1 MSKRLT
7 CEVKNFLVNK
17 MNMSEEQV
25 DEKLGMEV
33 TVEEHKFREV
43 WAWASENTAT
53 ASQRI
58 LWGFK

>member
-17 MNMSEEQV
+17 MSMTEEQV
-25 DEKLGMEV
+25 DAMIGTEV
-33 TVEEHKFREV
+33 TTPETKFREV

-58 LWGFK
+58 LWGVK

>member
-17 MNMSEEQV
+17 MNMTEQQV
-25 DEKLGMEV
+25 DDMIGTEL
-33 TVEEHKFREV
+33 TVPEAKFREI
-43 WAWASENTAT
+43 WAWATENTAT

-58 LWGFK
+58 LWGI